1 MDGHWIQ
8 DTNLNNSIPISSLL
22 PVQTSFRKC
31 PYLPCLL
38 LQSCSLSLACS
49 PPTVPFMLRT
59 SLQEGRSG
67 AGRAPSPPGGKDPGV
82 RKWGFSPNSVH
93 FLPLGKT
100 YSPLLFKVWSST
112 SNLGFIWELV
122 RNEESNEDSQALTQT
137 QWIKMGILTRSTD
150 ELCAHENV
158 GSTAL
163 ASLSL
168 NFLQNEDQQIC
179 V

>member
-1 MDGHWIQ
+1 MDIESR
-8 DTNLNNSIPISSLL
+8 TLISIILYPSLLSSLFKL
-22 PVQTSFRKC
+22 PSGSVLICRVCYCKAAR
-31 PYLPCLL
+31 
-38 LQSCSLSLACS
+38 SLSLALPLPSLLCS
-49 PPTVPFMLRT
+49 GPLCRKGEVGQGGLQV
-59 SLQEGRSG
+59 LQEGKTLESG
-67 AGRAPSPPGGKDPGV
+67 NGV
-82 RKWGFSPNSVH
+82 SVLIL
-93 FLPLGKT
+93 FTSLPLGKT

>member
-1 MDGHWIQ
+1 MGQ
-8 DTNLNNSIPISSLL
+8 GG
-22 PVQTSFRKC
+22 
-31 PYLPCLL
+31 
-38 LQSCSLSLACS
+38 LQ
-49 PPTVPFMLRT
+49 V
-59 SLQEGRSG
+59 LQEGKTLESG
-67 AGRAPSPPGGKDPGV
+67 NGV
-82 RKWGFSPNSVH
+82 SVLIL
-93 FLPLGKT
+93 FTSLPLGKT

-163 ASLSL
+163 AALSR